1 MLNKLANV
9 GLRGITLVSKFAL
22 LLVLAKYLEPSDVGL
37 YGLIAVTVA
46 YGMYPLGFEFYTYST
61 REVIKAESAKKG
73 QYLKSQMMLHVLLYV
88 LVLPIFTLIF
98 YYEYLPWYVAPW
110 FFVLVLTEH
119 ANQELMRMLIAIQKP
134 VLATFVL
141 FIRHGL
147 WALLVALLFITK
159 SEFRSLE
166 IVLMAW
172 SVSGLIAFLIAAQQ
186 TKFAIKYGWNLPV
199 DWNWLRRGLKIAL
212 PMFVGTMSLNFIATI
227 DRYWFESLVGADALG
242 AYVFYMA
249 ITAAAVSFIEA
260 GVFAFI
266 FPAMVAASNRDDKEE
281 FVFLLNK
288 MFYQALSLA
297 VFFAMLIMLAID
309 YLLLFLSNSMY
320 IEMKF
325 ILYPLLIMMVVQ
337 VVSYIPNYALYTQ
350 GADAAIII
358 SHIMSSAVFIL
369 SVSVLVLWNKALAI
383 PISLVL
389 VYLFLLFYK
398 YNAYHKLR
406 GHKCDR

>member
-22 LLVLAKYLEPSDVGL
+22 LLVLTKYLEPSDVGL

-61 REVIKAESAKKG
+61 REVIKAESARKG
-73 QYLKSQMMLHVLLYV
+73 QYFKSQMILHVLLYV

-98 YYEYLPWYVAPW
+98 YYEYLPWYIAPW

-172 SVSGLIAFLIAAQQ
+172 SVSGLIAFWIAAQQ

-199 DWNWLRRGLKIAL
+199 DWNWLRRGLRIAL
-212 PMFVGTMSLNFIATI
+212 PMFVGTTSLNFISTI
-227 DRYWFESLVGADALG
+227 DRYWFESLVGSDALG

-249 ITAAAVSFIEA
+249 IVAASVSFIDS

-266 FPAMVAASNRDDKEE
+266 YPAMVAASGRNDKEE
-281 FVFLLNK
+281 FSLLLKK
-288 MFYQALSLA
+288 MFFQSFSLA
-297 VFFAMLIMLAID
+297 IIFAIITILLVDLLLGLISKPIYYDMK
-309 YLLLFLSNSMY
+309 YLL
-320 IEMKF
+320 
-325 ILYPLLIMMVVQ
+325 YPMLVMMVVQ
-337 VVSYIPNYALYTQ
+337 VLSYVPNYALYTQ
-350 GADAAIII
+350 NSDRAIIASNI
-358 SHIMSSAVFIL
+358 LSSVVFIA
-369 SVSVLVLWNKALAI
+369 SVSALAVWNELFAI
-383 PISLVL
+383 PVALIF
-389 VYLFLLFYK
+389 VYIFLLVFK
-398 YNAYHKLR
+398 YHSYRRMYRVQYL
-406 GHKCDR
+406 

>member
-9 GLRGITLVSKFAL
+9 GLRGITLASKFAL

-73 QYLKSQMMLHVLLYV
+73 QYLKSQMILHVLLYV

-159 SEFRSLE
+159 PEFRSLE

-249 ITAAAVSFIEA
+249 IVAASVSFIDS

-266 FPAMVAASNRDDKEE
+266 YPAMVAASGRNDKEE
-281 FVFLLNK
+281 FSLLLKK
-288 MFYQALSLA
+288 MFFQALSLA
-297 VFFAMLIMLAID
+297 IVFAVITILMIDTLLSLISKPVYFDMK
-309 YLLLFLSNSMY
+309 YLL
-320 IEMKF
+320 
-325 ILYPLLIMMVVQ
+325 YPMLVMMVIQ
-337 VVSYIPNYALYTQ
+337 VLSYVPNYALYTQ
-350 GADAAIII
+350 NLDRAIIASNI
-358 SHIMSSAVFIL
+358 LSSVVFIS
-369 SVSVLVLWNKALAI
+369 SVSALAVWNELFAI
-383 PISLVL
+383 PVALIF
-389 VYLFLLFYK
+389 VYIFLLVFK
-398 YNAYHKLR
+398 YYSYR
-406 GHKCDR
+406 RMCRVQ